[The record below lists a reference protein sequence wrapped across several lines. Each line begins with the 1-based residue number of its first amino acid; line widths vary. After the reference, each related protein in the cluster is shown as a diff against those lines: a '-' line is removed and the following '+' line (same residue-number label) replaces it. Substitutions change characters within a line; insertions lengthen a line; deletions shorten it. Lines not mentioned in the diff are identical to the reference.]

1 MSRDNDTLPGRGE
14 TFYNGGTIDSNNLG
28 GANLEGQEKVFED
41 INWGATGGAK
51 PARGAGRKVTCRLV
65 RNNSGITLY
74 RKRLVQLDPA
84 NGGKVIG
91 YASNYSQYCYPVDEF
106 LPVSGVPANDL
117 FWIVV
122 HGPAMCTTVMVG
134 SQQGADIA
142 AGSILHSGTTS
153 TGTTAAGTTGAPGRV
168 DVFTVAAAT
177 TAGQFTD
184 INNFHHNKIGRA
196 MSARTTAE
204 TNSDI
209 LVDIKSFDG
218 TGA

>member
-1 MSRDNDTLPGRGE
+1 MSRDNDTLPARGE
-14 TFYNGGTIDSNNLG
+14 TWYNGGTIDAANLG
-28 GANLEGQEKVFED
+28 GAHLEGSEKVFED
-41 INWGATGGAK
+41 INWGSSAGAK
-51 PARGAGRKVTCRLV
+51 PARTGQKVTCRLV
-65 RNNSGITLY
+65 RNNSGVTLH

-84 NGGKVIG
+84 NGGKVTG
-91 YASNYSQYCYPVDEF
+91 YAQSYSQYCYPVDEF
-106 LPVSGVPANDL
+106 LPAGGVPANDL
-117 FWIVV
+117 FWIVTK
-122 HGPAMCTTVMVG
+122 GPAICLTVMVG

-142 AGSILHSGTTS
+142 VGAVLHSGTTS
-153 TGTTAAGTTGAPGRV
+153 TGTTASGTTGAPGRV

-209 LVDIKSFDG
+209 LVDIKAFAG
-218 TGA
+218 GN